1 MKPHA
6 TDHQHDSPSSDF
18 RSLQTYKE
26 HEIKAF
32 WEYLTETGTKVAP
45 LGMFGPLPDSNEAVR
60 LEWDGKAAH
69 ISQSAA
75 FVIVQQKHHPRQ
87 KLS

>member
-1 MKPHA
+1 M
-6 TDHQHDSPSSDF
+6 
-18 RSLQTYKE
+18 
-26 HEIKAF
+26 KAF

-45 LGMFGPLPDSNEAVR
+45 LGIFGPLPDSTEAVR
-60 LEWDGKAAH
+60 LDWDSKAPH

-75 FVIVQQKHHPRQ
+75 FVIAQQKPHSVQ